1 MKTSKLYLAI
11 ISLIALLASNA
22 IAAAWTGS
30 TSEPKDMKTIDGKS
44 FYVIT
49 TAEELAWFAKQV
61 NNGKSTINAVLG
73 NPIIFGKDHHT
84 KCAVNWTP
92 IGKDVK
98 YQFAGILDGGGFTI
112 YGIYVNNLPL
122 AGIVGVLNKNG
133 VVRNLRTISGSISGT
148 FRAGGFAAHNDG
160 LIQNV
165 ENNNKVVASYKSGN
179 SDSIYIGGIAG
190 HNNGTVS
197 TSLNKGSVGNEA
209 SFALS
214 GGIAGKNSGKIE
226 NSTNSGSV
234 TAVTEGVAKGLAN
247 KVFSGGIAAYNTN
260 LIDKCSNDGTISADG
275 RFRSSSLYFDAYS
288 GGIVGFNSKTISN
301 CINRGTIVNKNE
313 GKTNGS
319 GKRAIAY
326 SNGIVASG
334 KAKNS
339 IDLKT
344 LKYWLNGTEIQGTAG
359 NMQKDQFAWIL
370 NTTNGTESNS
380 GVWTR
385 TTGCPDFANKSN
397 LAIHR
402 VVFNDDGT
410 TSNRYTN
417 YKGLVTFPEDPE
429 PAEGYI
435 FSGWYNANDIKV
447 KSTTVFTADQ
457 TVKSVYTDASDVF
470 WTITFYNAA
479 PADTILETKSYRH
492 GSEVAYGGV
501 EPTLT
506 ATAQY
511 AYAFKGWN
519 VEPANAVEDFDY
531 HAVYDSTIRSYTIV
545 FNNSDGSKM
554 ESATFKYGKMPSC
567 DKTPTRAATAEWKYA
582 HKGWKPALDYVTGE
596 ASYTAIYD
604 SVKVEYKVTFMNGVD
619 VIDEQMVPYGDAAV
633 APANV
638 TRDGYKFIGWN
649 ASFARVTE
657 NLTVKA
663 LFEEL
668 IMHIVSVVNS
678 DGAKIVERKI
688 EDGEKYTLPDA
699 PEKDGYTFDAYYEG
713 DKKVGVAGDEIVVS
727 SNVTIVAKY
736 IKNPESSSSAGKS
749 SSSSVESSSG
759 AKPVSSS
766 GSVVESSSSSV
777 KSSNSSAKSSSS
789 VKASSSSSAKVSS
802 SSKANSSSSSIE
814 SSSSKKTE
822 AVLATKIPKFSVRVF
837 GRNVQIANAKIGSV
851 YALLDMQGRVLLKGR
866 VGSTDFNISAP
877 RAGAYFVRINDQIK
891 KVNVR

>member
-1 MKTSKLYLAI
+1 MKSDLTAWKLNTL
-11 ISLIALLASNA
+11 
-22 IAAAWTGS
+22 
-30 TSEPKDMKTIDGKS
+30 DGK
-44 FYVIT
+44 
-49 TAEELAWFAKQV
+49 EE
-61 NNGKSTINAVLG
+61 
-73 NPIIFGKDHHT
+73 
-84 KCAVNWTP
+84 
-92 IGKDVK
+92 
-98 YQFAGILDGGGFTI
+98 
-112 YGIYVNNLPL
+112 
-122 AGIVGVLNKNG
+122 
-133 VVRNLRTISGSISGT
+133 
-148 FRAGGFAAHNDG
+148 
-160 LIQNV
+160 
-165 ENNNKVVASYKSGN
+165 
-179 SDSIYIGGIAG
+179 
-190 HNNGTVS
+190 
-197 TSLNKGSVGNEA
+197 
-209 SFALS
+209 
-214 GGIAGKNSGKIE
+214 
-226 NSTNSGSV
+226 
-234 TAVTEGVAKGLAN
+234 
-247 KVFSGGIAAYNTN
+247 
-260 LIDKCSNDGTISADG
+260 
-275 RFRSSSLYFDAYS
+275 
-288 GGIVGFNSKTISN
+288 
-301 CINRGTIVNKNE
+301 
-313 GKTNGS
+313 
-319 GKRAIAY
+319 
-326 SNGIVASG
+326 
-334 KAKNS
+334 
-339 IDLKT
+339 
-344 LKYWLNGTEIQGTAG
+344 
-359 NMQKDQFAWIL
+359 
-370 NTTNGTESNS
+370 NS

-385 TTGCPDFANKSN
+385 TTGYPDFANDSN

-457 TVKSVYTDASDVF
+457 TVESVYTDASDVF

-492 GSEVAYGGV
+492 GSVVAYGGA

-511 AYAFKGWN
+511 AYTFKGWN

-545 FNNSDGSKM
+545 FNNSDGSKI

-567 DKTPTRAATAEWKYA
+567 DKTPTRAATVEWKYA

-638 TRDGYKFIGWN
+638 TRDGCKFIGWN
-649 ASFARVTE
+649 TSFAKVTE

-668 IMHIVSVVNS
+668 IMRIVSVVNG
-678 DGAKIVERKI
+678 DGEKIVERKI

-699 PEKDGYTFDAYYEG
+699 PEKEGYTFDAYYEG

-736 IKNPESSSSAGKS
+736 IKNPESSSSAWKS
-749 SSSSVESSSG
+749 SSSNVESSSG

-766 GSVVESSSSSV
+766 G
-777 KSSNSSAKSSSS
+777 S

-822 AVLATKIPKFSVRVF
+822 AILATKIPTFSVQVF

>member
-1 MKTSKLYLAI
+1 MVI
-11 ISLIALLASNA
+11 VSLIALLASNA

-30 TSEPKDMKTIDGKS
+30 TSEPNSIKKIDGKS

-49 TAEELAWFAKQV
+49 TADELAWFAEQV
-61 NNGKSTINAVLG
+61 NSGKSTINAVLG

-84 KCAVNWTP
+84 KCAVKWTP
-92 IGKDVK
+92 IGKDINH
-98 YQFAGILDGGGFTI
+98 QFAGILDGGGFTI
-112 YGIYVNNLPL
+112 YGINVNNLPL

-133 VVRNLRTISGSISGT
+133 VVRNLRTISGEISGT
-148 FRAGGFAAHNDG
+148 SRAGGFAAHNDG

-165 ENNNKVVASYKSGN
+165 ENNNTVGVYFIFSTDDTVYV
-179 SDSIYIGGIAG
+179 GGIAG
-190 HNNGTVS
+190 HNNGAIS
-197 TSLNKGSVGNEA
+197 TSLNKGSVGLFDGKA
-209 SFALS
+209 AA

-226 NSTNSGSV
+226 NSTNGGSV
-234 TAVTEGVAKGLAN
+234 
-247 KVFSGGIAAYNTN
+247 
-260 LIDKCSNDGTISADG
+260 
-275 RFRSSSLYFDAYS
+275 SSYSYCS
-288 GGIVGFNSKTISN
+288 GGIVCFNSKTISN
-301 CINRGTIVNKNE
+301 CINNGEVRVSKGT
-313 GKTNGS
+313 
-319 GKRAIAY
+319 RA
-326 SNGIVASG
+326 NGIVASG

-385 TTGCPDFANKSN
+385 TTGYPDFANKSN

-402 VVFNDDGT
+402 VVFNDDGS

-511 AYAFKGWN
+511 AYTFKGWN

-545 FNNSDGSKM
+545 FNNSDGSKI

-668 IMHIVSVVNS
+668 IMHIVNVVNS
-678 DGAKIVERKI
+678 DGEKIVERKI

-699 PEKDGYTFDAYYEG
+699 PEKEGYTFDAYYEG

-766 GSVVESSSSSV
+766 GSVVESSSNSV
-777 KSSNSSAKSSSS
+777 NSSNSSAKSSSS
-789 VKASSSSSAKVSS
+789 VKASSSSFAKVSS

-822 AVLATKIPKFSVRVF
+822 AVLATKIPTFSVQVF

-891 KVNVR
+891 KVNAR